1 MERCKAEL
9 FDLWLRQ
16 NPSAR
21 WDDVASALEQLNE
34 KVLASELRAL
44 CRISSPVLPAYL
56 ATPVPVDEQTQEQET
71 VPGLQAIY
79 RAHLFT
85 MSLLPSN
92 LQVRLIVNKWARFS
106 VGGSL

>member
-1 MERCKAEL
+1 MLAAAIVNNDSFSVFVVYGRVANPCKYVL
-9 FDLWLRQ
+9 
-16 NPSAR
+16 SMM
-21 WDDVASALEQLNE
+21 
-34 KVLASELRAL
+34 LASNA
-44 CRISSPVLPAYL
+44 
-56 ATPVPVDEQTQEQET
+56 
-71 VPGLQAIY
+71 GLQAIY